1 MRIFFLSVQIF
12 LSARLLLLY
21 LFNSYLYRIE
31 NQLFQLDN
39 SHHKTL
45 GYLCRIFWV
54 ILVIWHFKI
63 SQPIF
68 HIVVTKS
75 IITKCYVKT
84 SLRNIKTCR
93 LRIFTEK
100 KSSISVNSFAKSF
113 NFNPF
118 LESRDP
124 CTSYLPGLVDSD
136 WSSGNNFHCNYTL
149 NYELFP
155 FFYCYDVINSIFYK
169 TNSYSEIRNWS
180 ITLKGLLYI
189 HIQINFVTRVPL
201 DSIQLLKRHQVSP
214 PEVSTLFR
222 PWCNTK
228 QKPFLT

>member
-1 MRIFFLSVQIF
+1 M
-12 LSARLLLLY
+12 
-21 LFNSYLYRIE
+21 
-31 NQLFQLDN
+31 
-39 SHHKTL
+39 
-45 GYLCRIFWV
+45 

-118 LESRDP
+118 LESRDR

>member
-1 MRIFFLSVQIF
+1 MWKLHWEILILVDGK
-12 LSARLLLLY
+12 LLY
-21 LFNSYLYRIE
+21 INFLREKII
-31 NQLFQLDN
+31 D
-39 SHHKTL
+39 L
-45 GYLCRIFWV
+45 GQFFV
-54 ILVIWHFKI
+54 I
-63 SQPIF
+63 
-68 HIVVTKS
+68 
-75 IITKCYVKT
+75 
-84 SLRNIKTCR
+84 
-93 LRIFTEK
+93 
-100 KSSISVNSFAKSF
+100 SF

-118 LESRDP
+118 LENRDP

-136 WSSGNNFHCNYTL
+136 WSSGNNFHCNYML